1 MRLRTSGVSCS
12 AGLEFKPLACARNQA
27 IHELNSE
34 ATDYYSRRMMRN
46 KKRLVI
52 AGLMLFTL
60 LFISVELIVVASTSA
75 QRRSHAEPP
84 SVRVEDL
91 YNNNCARCH
100 GSDGR
105 GDTPLGHTYN
115 APDFTDL
122 KWWQENSDITS
133 TGSLVSI

>member
-1 MRLRTSGVSCS
+1 
-12 AGLEFKPLACARNQA
+12 
-27 IHELNSE
+27 
-34 ATDYYSRRMMRN
+34 MMRN
-46 KKRLVI
+46 KKRLVT
-52 AGLMLFTL
+52 ASLMLFTF
-60 LFISVELIVVASTSA
+60 LFLSVELIVVASNSA
-75 QRRSHAEPP
+75 QRRSHPASP

-100 GSDGR
+100 GGDGR

-133 TGSLVSI
+133 TGSLVSIVTRGKGGMPAFGKKLKRGEIQALVRYVKKFKNQKSPN